1 VAWIL
6 DAVGCSFSCR
16 EGSAGPPLKNVM
28 EHDLKDFPKTKK
40 TKETKETKIKTK
52 RKNEMANLQGLGEKD
67 EHNARDSRNSS
78 FIKHKSTHHSNLDQG
93 EPNCT
98 IPSPR

>member
-28 EHDLKDFPKTKK
+28 ETFKV
-40 TKETKETKIKTK
+40 KILHFNYYGWCGVA
-52 RKNEMANLQGLGEKD
+52 NEQMKGCRPVPAVVTP
-67 EHNARDSRNSS
+67 
-78 FIKHKSTHHSNLDQG
+78 I
-93 EPNCT
+93 
-98 IPSPR
+98 

>member
-28 EHDLKDFPKTKK
+28 LLTFTFEEHFSKG
-40 TKETKETKIKTK
+40 IY
-52 RKNEMANLQGLGEKD
+52 NNYQWGLSQISAE
-67 EHNARDSRNSS
+67 SS
-78 FIKHKSTHHSNLDQG
+78 IGTALVTHILNI
-93 EPNCT
+93 
-98 IPSPR
+98 IP